1 MGHSRCSLHQRI
13 DYMALKNVGHAL
25 ATGYLMGQD
34 GGGTFVRRASH
45 FARPHGNAVAHA
57 ARHKLEP
64 EVSPIG
70 FAWQLVKPRLAV
82 ETVEIGTDELAVFDT
97 IASIIDE
104 VGYAARGIDLVV
116 RAVTGTRLCLDNFDA
131 ALKHFLYNNN

>member
-34 GGGTFVRRASH
+34 GGGTFVCRASH
-45 FARPHGNAVAHA
+45 FAHPHGNAVAHA

-64 EVSPIG
+64 KVSPIG
-70 FAWQLVKPRLAV
+70 CTWQLMKPRLAV
-82 ETVEIGTDELAVFDT
+82 ETVEMGTDELAILHT
-97 IASIIDE
+97 NASIIDE
-104 VGYAARGIDLVV
+104 IGYAARGVDLVV
-116 RAVTGTRLCLDNFDA
+116 RAVTSTRF
-131 ALKHFLYNNN
+131 